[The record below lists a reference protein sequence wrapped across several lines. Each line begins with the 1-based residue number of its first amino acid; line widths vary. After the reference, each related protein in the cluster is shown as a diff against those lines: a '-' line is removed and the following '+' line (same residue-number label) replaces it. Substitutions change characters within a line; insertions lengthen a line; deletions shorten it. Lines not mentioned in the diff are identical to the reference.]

1 MENKK
6 KTIAGIIEK
15 HFEQLI
21 EDILAHSE
29 TYQEA
34 ISSVWDTYA
43 NIKEIGALE
52 RIIRENIRQRSLNQI
67 IKPRSDYD

>member
-1 MENKK
+1 MKDK
-6 KTIAGIIEK
+6 QKAIAEIIEK

-21 EDILAHSE
+21 EDILAHSK

-34 ISSVWDTYA
+34 LSSVWDTHA

-52 RIIRENIRQRSLNQI
+52 RIIRDNIRKRSLNQT
-67 IKPRSDYD
+67 IKPSLKD